1 MRVAVL
7 GGTSRQGRRVIRDLL
22 ERPEV
27 SGVVLVGPP
36 EHEHELSRLVAVLDP
51 RRAMGAA
58 VPFTVEGIAQAFGG
72 LDLALACLER
82 SERGG
87 TTQEGVEQELTAFE
101 AAVATGIPYVSS
113 TEDPPTIEAMLA
125 KRPGS
130 GDATG
135 VAVPGMSW
143 TPGLSNLLVRA
154 AWEQLDTVGSIRI
167 AWTVSRRDE
176 GADLGRL
183 LTAWSGDAE
192 VIEEGQRRLRRAGS
206 RPDRRFFPQPVG
218 WQRVGLARGAE
229 ILTLPQTVGD
239 VESFHIEA
247 GMNGISAASLARAAA
262 RPSRAGGTARAARP
276 SLGAL
281 GRSVAAALHPSAARA
296 SGWSALRVDVEGT
309 YAGSDRTETY
319 GIVDHLANLETAP
332 LVVAGILAARGEV
345 QAHGVAPPEEAFDP
359 ARFLA
364 ILAERGVR
372 AARLERGDL
381 SAERATLRL
390 QR

>member
-1 MRVAVL
+1 
-7 GGTSRQGRRVIRDLL
+7 
-22 ERPEV
+22 V

-36 EHEHELSRLVAVLDP
+36 DHERELSRLVAVLDP
-51 RRAMGAA
+51 RRVMGAA
-58 VPFTVEGIAQAFGG
+58 VPFTVEGIGQAFGG

-82 SERGG
+82 GG
-87 TTQEGVEQELTAFE
+87 AGEEGIEQELTAFE

-113 TEDPPTIEAMLA
+113 CEDPGTIEAMLG
-125 KRPGS
+125 KRAGPGEFP
-130 GDATG
+130 G

-143 TPGLSNLLVRA
+143 SPGLSNLLVRA
-154 AWEQLDTVGSIRI
+154 ASEQLDTIGSIRI

-176 GADLGRL
+176 GADLARL
-183 LTAWSGDAE
+183 LATWSGEAE
-192 VIEEGQRRLRRAGS
+192 VIEAGQRRLRRAGS

-229 ILTLPQTVGD
+229 ILTLPETVGD
-239 VESFHIEA
+239 VESFQVEA
-247 GMNGISAASLARAAA
+247 GMDGISAPSLARAAA
-262 RPSRAGGTARAARP
+262 RPSRAAGTRARRP

-281 GRSVAAALHPSAARA
+281 TRCAAAALRPSATRA
-296 SGWSALRVDVEGT
+296 SGWSALRVDVEGR
-309 YAGSDRTETY
+309 YAGRERTETY

-332 LVVAGILAARGEV
+332 LVVAGLLAARGEV
-345 QAHGVAPPEEAFDP
+345 QAHGVAPPESAFDP

-364 ILAERGVR
+364 VLAERGVR

-381 SAERATLRL
+381 GAERAALRL

>member
-7 GGTSRQGRRVIRDLL
+7 GGASRRGRRVIRDLL

-36 EHEHELSRLVAVLDP
+36 EHERELSRLVAVLDP
-51 RRAMGAA
+51 RRVLGAA

-72 LDLALACLER
+72 LDLGLACLER
-82 SERGG
+82 GG
-87 TTQEGVEQELTAFE
+87 AGEGGDEQELTAFE

-113 TEDPPTIEAMLA
+113 CEDPGTIEAMLG
-125 KRPGS
+125 KRAGS
-130 GDATG
+130 GEFPG

-143 TPGLSNLLVRA
+143 SPGLSNLLVRA
-154 AWEQLDTVGSIRI
+154 ASEQLDTIGSIRI

-183 LTAWSGDAE
+183 LATWSGEAE
-192 VIEEGQRRLRRAGS
+192 VIEAGQRRRRRAGS

-229 ILTLPQTVGD
+229 ILTLPETVGD
-239 VESFHIEA
+239 VESFHVEA
-247 GMNGISAASLARAAA
+247 GMDGISATSLARAAA
-262 RPSRAGGTARAARP
+262 RPSRAAGTARALRP

-281 GRSVAAALHPSAARA
+281 GRGVAAALGPSATRA
-296 SGWSALRVDVEGT
+296 SGWSALRVDVEGR
-309 YAGSDRTETY
+309 YAGKDRTETY
-319 GIVDHLANLETAP
+319 GIVDNLANLQTAP
-332 LVVAGILAARGEV
+332 LVVAGLLAARGEV
-345 QAHGVAPPEEAFDP
+345 QAHGVAPPESAFDP

-364 ILAERGVR
+364 VLAERGVR
-372 AARLERGDL
+372 AARLER
-381 SAERATLRL
+381 
-390 QR
+390 

>member
-7 GGTSRQGRRVIRDLL
+7 GASRRGRRVIRDLL

-36 EHEHELSRLVAVLDP
+36 EHERELSRLVAVLDS
-51 RRAMGAA
+51 RRVEAA
-58 VPFTVEGIAQAFGG
+58 VVPLTVEGIAQAFRG

-82 SERGG
+82 GG
-87 TTQEGVEQELTAFE
+87 GEEGIEMELTAFE

-113 TEDPPTIEAMLA
+113 CEDPGTIEAMLGRRA
-125 KRPGS
+125 DPG
-130 GDATG
+130 DFPG

-143 TPGLSNLLVRA
+143 SPGLSNLLVRA
-154 AWEQLDTVGSIRI
+154 ASEQLDAIGSIRI

-176 GADLGRL
+176 GADLARL
-183 LTAWSGDAE
+183 LATWSGEAE
-192 VIEEGQRRLRRAGS
+192 VIEAGQRRRRRAGS

-229 ILTLPQTVGD
+229 ILTLPETVGD
-239 VESFHIEA
+239 VESFQVEA
-247 GMNGISAASLARAAA
+247 GMDGISAASLARAAA
-262 RPSRAGGTARAARP
+262 RPSRATGAARAVRP

-281 GRSVAAALHPSAARA
+281 TRSAAAALGPSTTRA
-296 SGWSALRVDVEGT
+296 SGWSALRVDVEGR
-309 YAGSDRTETY
+309 YAGRARTETY

-332 LVVAGILAARGEV
+332 LVVAGLLAARGEV
-345 QAHGVAPPEEAFDP
+345 QAHGVAPPESAFEPD
-359 ARFLA
+359 RFLTV
-364 ILAERGVR
+364 LAERGVR

-381 SAERATLRL
+381 GAERATLRL

>member
-7 GGTSRQGRRVIRDLL
+7 GGASRRGRRVIRDLL

-36 EHEHELSRLVAVLDP
+36 DHERELSRLVAVLDP
-51 RRAMGAA
+51 RRVMGAA
-58 VPFTVEGIAQAFGG
+58 VPFTVEGIGQAFGG

-82 SERGG
+82 GG
-87 TTQEGVEQELTAFE
+87 AGEEGIEQELTAFE

-113 TEDPPTIEAMLA
+113 CEDPGTIEAMLG
-125 KRPGS
+125 KRAGPGEFP
-130 GDATG
+130 G

-143 TPGLSNLLVRA
+143 SPGLSNLLVRA
-154 AWEQLDTVGSIRI
+154 ASEQLDTIGSIRI

-176 GADLGRL
+176 GADLARL
-183 LTAWSGDAE
+183 LATWSGEAE
-192 VIEEGQRRLRRAGS
+192 VIEAGQRRLRRAGS

-229 ILTLPQTVGD
+229 ILTLPETVGD
-239 VESFHIEA
+239 VESFQVEA
-247 GMNGISAASLARAAA
+247 GMDGISAASLARAAA
-262 RPSRAGGTARAARP
+262 RPSRAAGTRARRP

-281 GRSVAAALHPSAARA
+281 TRCVAAALRPSATRA
-296 SGWSALRVDVEGT
+296 SGWSALRVDVEGR
-309 YAGSDRTETY
+309 YAGRERTETY

-332 LVVAGILAARGEV
+332 LVVAGLLAARGEV
-345 QAHGVAPPEEAFDP
+345 QAHGVAPPESAFDP

-364 ILAERGVR
+364 VLAERGVR

-381 SAERATLRL
+381 GAERAALRL

>member
-1 MRVAVL
+1 
-7 GGTSRQGRRVIRDLL
+7 
-22 ERPEV
+22 V

-36 EHEHELSRLVAVLDP
+36 EHEREFSQLVAVLDP
-51 RRAMGAA
+51 RRAVTAA
-58 VPFTVEGIAQAFGG
+58 IPLTVEGIAQAFGG
-72 LDLALACLER
+72 LDLALACLE
-82 SERGG
+82 SGG
-87 TTQEGVEQELTAFE
+87 AGEEGIEQELTAFE

-113 TEDPPTIEAMLA
+113 CEDPGTIEAMLG
-125 KRPGS
+125 KRAGPGEFP
-130 GDATG
+130 G

-143 TPGLSNLLVRA
+143 SPGLSNLLVRA
-154 AWEQLDTVGSIRI
+154 ASEQLDTIGSIRI

-176 GADLGRL
+176 GADLARL
-183 LTAWSGDAE
+183 LATWSGDAE
-192 VIEEGQRRLRRAGS
+192 VIEEGQRRWRRAGS

-239 VESFHIEA
+239 VESFHVEA
-247 GMNGISAASLARAAA
+247 GMDGISAASLARAAA
-262 RPSRAGGTARAARP
+262 RPSRARGTARAARP

-281 GRSVAAALHPSAARA
+281 TRSVAAVLHPSATRP

-309 YAGSDRTETY
+309 YAGSARTETY

-332 LVVAGILAARGEV
+332 LVVARLLAARGEV
-345 QAHGVAPPEEAFDP
+345 QAQGVAPPESAFDP

-364 ILAERGVR
+364 VLAERGVR

-381 SAERATLRL
+381 SPERATLRL

>member
-7 GGTSRQGRRVIRDLL
+7 GGASRRGRRVVRDLL

-36 EHEHELSRLVAVLDP
+36 EHERELSRLVAVLDP
-51 RRAMGAA
+51 RRVVGAA
-58 VPFTVEGIAQAFGG
+58 VPFTVEGIGQAFGG
-72 LDLALACLER
+72 LDLALACLQ
-82 SERGG
+82 GG
-87 TTQEGVEQELTAFE
+87 GAGEEGIELELTAFE

-113 TEDPPTIEAMLA
+113 AEDPGTIEAMLG
-125 KRPGS
+125 KRAGPGEFP
-130 GDATG
+130 G

-143 TPGLSNLLVRA
+143 SPGLSNLLVRA
-154 AWEQLDTVGSIRI
+154 ASEQLDTIGSIRI

-176 GADLGRL
+176 GADLARL
-183 LTAWSGDAE
+183 LATWSGDAE
-192 VIEEGQRRLRRAGS
+192 VIEAGQRHRRRAGS

-229 ILTLPQTVGD
+229 ILTLPETVGD
-239 VESFHIEA
+239 VESFQVEA
-247 GMNGISAASLARAAA
+247 GMDGISAASLARAAA
-262 RPSRAGGTARAARP
+262 RPSRAGTARARRP

-281 GRSVAAALHPSAARA
+281 TRAVAAALGPSATRA
-296 SGWSALRVDVEGT
+296 SGWSALRVDVEGR
-309 YAGSDRTETY
+309 YAGRERTETY

-332 LVVAGILAARGEV
+332 LVVAGLLAARGEV
-345 QAHGVAPPEEAFDP
+345 QAHGVAPPESAFDP

-364 ILAERGVR
+364 VLAERGVR

-381 SAERATLRL
+381 GAERATLRL

>member
-1 MRVAVL
+1 
-7 GGTSRQGRRVIRDLL
+7 
-22 ERPEV
+22 V

-36 EHEHELSRLVAVLDP
+36 EQEHELSRLVAILDP
-51 RRAMGAA
+51 RAMGAA
-58 VPFTVEGIAQAFGG
+58 VPFTVEGVAQAFGG

-82 SERGG
+82 GEASGRGNSEGG
-87 TTQEGVEQELTAFE
+87 IEHELTAFE

-113 TEDPPTIEAMLA
+113 TEDPGTIEAMLA
-125 KRPGS
+125 KRAGT
-130 GDATG
+130 GEATG

-143 TPGLSNLLVRA
+143 TPGLSNLLVRTA
-154 AWEQLDTVGSIRI
+154 SEQLDTIDSIRI

-176 GADLGRL
+176 GADLSRL
-183 LTAWSGDAE
+183 LATWSGDAE
-192 VIEEGQRRLRRAGS
+192 VIEAGQRRLRPAGS

-229 ILTLPQTVGD
+229 ILTLPETVGD
-239 VESFHIEA
+239 VESFHVEA
-247 GMNGISAASLARAAA
+247 GMDGISATSLARATA
-262 RPSRAGGTARAARP
+262 RPSRAASTGRAARP
-276 SLGAL
+276 SLGGL
-281 GRSVAAALHPSAARA
+281 TRSVAAALRPSATRP

-309 YAGSDRTETY
+309 YAGTARIETY
-319 GIVDHLANLETAP
+319 GIVDHLVNLETAP
-332 LVVAGILAARGEV
+332 LVVAGVLAARGEV
-345 QAHGVAPPEEAFDP
+345 QAHGVAPPESAFEP

-364 ILAERGVR
+364 TLAERGVR

>member
-7 GGTSRQGRRVIRDLL
+7 GGASRRGRRVIRDLL

-36 EHEHELSRLVAVLDP
+36 EHERELSRLVAVLDP
-51 RRAMGAA
+51 RRVVGAA

-82 SERGG
+82 RAGEERI
-87 TTQEGVEQELTAFE
+87 EQELTAFE
-101 AAVATGIPYVSS
+101 AAVASGIPYVSS
-113 TEDPPTIEAMLA
+113 CEDPATIEAMLGRRA
-125 KRPGS
+125 GPGEFP
-130 GDATG
+130 G

-143 TPGLSNLLVRA
+143 SPGLSNLLVRA
-154 AWEQLDTVGSIRI
+154 ASEQLDTIGSIRI

-176 GADLGRL
+176 GANLARL
-183 LTAWSGDAE
+183 LATWSGDAE
-192 VIEEGQRRLRRAGS
+192 VIEAGQRRLRRAGS

-229 ILTLPQTVGD
+229 ILTLPETVGD
-239 VESFHIEA
+239 VESFRVEA
-247 GMNGISAASLARAAA
+247 GMDGISAPSLARAAA
-262 RPSRAGGTARAARP
+262 RPSRAAGTARAGRP
-276 SLGAL
+276 GLGAL
-281 GRSVAAALHPSAARA
+281 TRSVAAALVPSATRP
-296 SGWSALRVDVEGT
+296 SGWSALRVDVEGR
-309 YAGSDRTETY
+309 YAGRARTETY

-332 LVVAGILAARGEV
+332 LVVAGLLAARGEV
-345 QAHGVAPPEEAFDP
+345 QAHGVAPPESAFEP

-364 ILAERGVR
+364 VLAERGVR

-381 SAERATLRL
+381 SAQRATLRL